1 MEKAAIS
8 KEKKTSTFN
17 NLVPLGQKAIVPSTV
32 FTICSWNY
40 LGYALTL
47 RKSLASTNPELP
59 FYIFIAD
66 RPNTELTDTLHGQN
80 VIVVNENI
88 VPDFESMA
96 LRYTIMEYNT
106 SVKPHC
112 FDFLF
117 DVVGCKSVIYLD
129 PDILVLG
136 KLNEINSELEAGID
150 CVLTPHITLPLDDGK
165 KPDDLAIA
173 RAGIY
178 NLGFIGLSNRPQ
190 ARKFVKWWRQW
201 LDTDCVVDFSRG
213 IFVDQ
218 RFCDFAPSFIEKTRI
233 LHDPGFNLAYWN
245 LLHRPVERRN
255 SVLYAGGSIVK
266 FVHFSGFDKNKPKE
280 FSKHQNRFTRRTIG
294 ELGPVFDGYIA
305 SIKANDRYEGGA
317 FSQIPYGFRASNGTI
332 EGVAINGIMRA
343 CLRRYEHALPA
354 GTSLKDLTGTFFA
367 APFKQPK
374 NNEQS
379 ISRLLAEI
387 YEARSD
393 LQNAFDLKT
402 EAGRIGLLAWAQ
414 NTGHREMG
422 VPVKWIAPPKHQS
435 MELATGK
442 LIKKSLDKAIGEFGR
457 IKRQLTPLIKGRQ
470 SIWQRLS
477 PAVIGKKQLPQ
488 QVQLKSSTRNGLA
501 IYGFLHTETGIGQA
515 SRSLSAAFATTGM
528 PMSNH
533 ALIPAG
539 FENNVKFPVET
550 SLSNDLDNALLAI
563 NADNV
568 THLTTYMD
576 PRYVAAN
583 RRLGLFFWELPVFP
597 GIWSSA
603 IEKLDE
609 VWVSTSFVRDS
620 LGTATSKPVHVVPLP
635 VPLNNL
641 DIEVS
646 RASLGLPKDR
656 LIYLATFD
664 FNSYPQR
671 KNPIAAV
678 RAFIDAFPKARTSS
692 PLLVVK
698 CHGVQN
704 RKQHEAD
711 LHAAINGRANI
722 MLIDR
727 VMSKL
732 EMLQLQ
738 AACDVHISLHRSEGF
753 GLNLAEAMAA
763 GKLAIGT
770 NFSGNVDFMSH
781 ANSLLVDFKM
791 QQLNKDDYAL
801 WQGQWWAEP
810 SHDHAVAAIRQAESK
825 TLRQKLGV
833 RARSD
838 VANSLSF
845 EHVGSIMR
853 NLIEASN

>member
-1 MEKAAIS
+1 MRKVPIS
-8 KEKKTSTFN
+8 KKKKISRVNSVLPIRKIATHSR
-17 NLVPLGQKAIVPSTV
+17 AV

-47 RKSLASTNPELP
+47 SQSLAKTNPELP

-66 RPNTELTDTLHGQN
+66 RPNVDLSKKLQGHN
-80 VIVVNENI
+80 VIVVDAKI
-88 VPDFESMA
+88 APDFESMA

-106 SVKPHC
+106 SVKPYC

-117 DVVGCKSVIYLD
+117 DNLGCQSVIYLD
-129 PDILVLG
+129 PDILVLER
-136 KLNEINSELEAGID
+136 LEEIYADLESGMD
-150 CVLTPHITLPLDDGK
+150 CVLTPHITAPLDDGK
-165 KPDDLAIA
+165 QPDDLAIS

-178 NLGFIGLSNRPQ
+178 NLGFVGLANRPQ
-190 ARKFVKWWRQW
+190 TRRFVTWWRRW
-201 LDTDCVVDFSRG
+201 LSTDCVVDFSRG
-213 IFVDQ
+213 VFVDQ

-233 LHDPGFNLAYWN
+233 LHDPGYNLAYWN
-245 LLHRPVERRN
+245 LLHRPVVRLHG
-255 SVLYAGGSIVK
+255 VLCAGGSVIK
-266 FVHFSGFDKNKPKE
+266 FVHFSGFNKNNPKE
-280 FSKHQNRFTRRTIG
+280 FSKHQNRFTRKTIG
-294 ELGPVFDGYIA
+294 ELGPIFDAYVI
-305 SIKANDRYEGGA
+305 SIKANDIYNGGS
-317 FSQIPYGFRASNGTI
+317 FSQIPYGFRASSGLI

-343 CLRRYEHALPA
+343 CLNRFEEVLPA
-354 GTSLKDLTGTFFA
+354 GTSLRDLTGAFFA
-367 APFKQPK
+367 SPFDQ
-374 NNEQS
+374 NENKEKP
-379 ISRLLAEI
+379 ISRLLYEI
-387 YEARSD
+387 YESRAD
-393 LQNAFDLKT
+393 LQIAFDLKT
-402 EAGRIGLLAWAQ
+402 EEGKSGLWDWAK

-422 VPVKWIAPPKHQS
+422 VPIKWIAPSKQQTVEEVASQFIKKTINNARGEFERIKQRFKPLMEVRPSIWRKLRPAAMERKHQQQD
-435 MELATGK
+435 A
-442 LIKKSLDKAIGEFGR
+442 
-457 IKRQLTPLIKGRQ
+457 QLN
-470 SIWQRLS
+470 SI
-477 PAVIGKKQLPQ
+477 VK
-488 QVQLKSSTRNGLA
+488 NGLA

-515 SRSLSAAFATTGM
+515 SRSLSTAFATTGM

-533 ALIPAG
+533 ALIPTG
-539 FENNVKFPVET
+539 FKNNVEFPVET
-550 SLSNDLDNALLAI
+550 NLSNNFDTALLAI

-576 PRYVAAN
+576 PGYVAAN

-609 VWVSTSFVRDS
+609 VWVSTSFVKDS
-620 LGTATSKPVHVVPLP
+620 LSTATSKPVHVVPLP

-641 DIEVS
+641 DTEES
-646 RASLGLPKDR
+646 RASLKLPKGR

-678 RAFIDAFPKARTSS
+678 RAFIDAFPKAGTSS

-698 CHGVQN
+698 CHGAQN

-753 GLNLAEAMAA
+753 GLNLAEAMAS

-770 NFSGNVDFMSH
+770 NFSGNLDFMSH
-781 ANSLLVDFKM
+781 TNSLLVDFKM
-791 QQLNKDDYAL
+791 QQLKKDDYVL

-810 SHDHAVAAIRQAESK
+810 SHDHAVAAIRQAKSR

-833 RARSD
+833 RARRD
-838 VANSLSF
+838 VADALSF
-845 EHVGSIMR
+845 ERVGAIMQK
-853 NLIEASN
+853 LIEVSK